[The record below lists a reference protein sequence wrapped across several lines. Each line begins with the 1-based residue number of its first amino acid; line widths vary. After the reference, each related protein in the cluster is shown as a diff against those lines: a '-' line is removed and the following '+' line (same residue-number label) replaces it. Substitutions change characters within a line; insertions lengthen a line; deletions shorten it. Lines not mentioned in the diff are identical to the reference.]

1 MFKPSQGRMMLR
13 LFKFSIIV
21 LLLIGVT
28 LPLAQTNAASIY
40 YFRWDTV
47 TITDCELLYFWMNYT
62 SSWNL
67 PASGAEDRY
76 SWYINGS
83 LDASGITPRSG
94 TGTHAATGFYEFA
107 NPPASFP
114 YSGMALFQ
122 TYVDGEQVYESRMTY
137 DCPAAG
143 SPGTAQIVN
152 GEVTTRPRTPIL
164 PQPGPDMVNLP
175 AGSVVGTFT
184 ETTPLFFAPEP
195 GAVTGAVMD
204 IGQSLWVVKLDESGL
219 FYEVVLSGQFL
230 YVPVGTIGPTYDD
243 VWHGTPL
250 PG

>member
-1 MFKPSQGRMMLR
+1 
-13 LFKFSIIV
+13 
-21 LLLIGVT
+21 VT
-28 LPLAQTNAASIY
+28 FPFAQTSAAPAY

-47 TITDCELLYFWMNYT
+47 TITDCELLYLLMN
-62 SSWNL
+62 SAWSWNL
-67 PASGAEDRY
+67 PASGAEDHT
-76 SWYINGS
+76 SWYINGV
-83 LDASGITPRSG
+83 LDASGIAPDSG
-94 TGTHAATGFYEFA
+94 TGTSTALLLYVFN

-114 YSGMALFQ
+114 YSGMTLIQ
-122 TYVDGEQVYESRMTY
+122 TYVDGKLVYESRMTY

-143 SPGTAQIVN
+143 PGSAQIVN
-152 GEVTTRPRTPIL
+152 REVTTKPPTTLL

-184 ETTPLFFAPEP
+184 ETTPLFFAPEA
-195 GAVTGAVMD
+195 GAVTDAVME

-230 YVPVGTIGPTYDD
+230 YVPIGTIGPTYDD

-250 PG
+250 PD